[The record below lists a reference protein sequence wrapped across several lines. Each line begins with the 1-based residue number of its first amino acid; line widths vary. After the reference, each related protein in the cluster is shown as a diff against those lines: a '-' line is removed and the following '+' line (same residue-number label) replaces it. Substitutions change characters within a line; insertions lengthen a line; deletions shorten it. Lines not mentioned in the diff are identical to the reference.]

1 MFVREQ
7 YNTITSRIQ
16 EPRGFIQVLIG
27 PRQVGK
33 STLIKQVL
41 QSTNIPYLFRAADD
55 TSGSNSSWISEQWS
69 TARSRM
75 QTQNLNEFLL
85 VLDEVQKLDNWSE
98 TVKKEWDE
106 DSFNDVNLK
115 VILLGSSR
123 LLLKKGL
130 TESLLGRFELIRMG
144 HWSFA
149 EMQEAFGVTLDQY
162 IYFGGYPGSARLVE
176 SETRWKRYVKD
187 AIIEP
192 ALSKDVLL
200 TSTIYKP
207 ALIKQLFELGCSYSS
222 ELLSLNKMLGQLQ
235 DAGNVTTLAGY
246 LQILDECEL
255 LTGLHKYAY
264 DKSRKY
270 NSIPKYQVYNS
281 ALMTAYSEGTF
292 KSERLDPRRWGR
304 RVESAVGAHLIN
316 NADKQDYKVFYWR
329 DASDEVDFVIARG
342 DKSVGIEVKSGR
354 RTTNKGL
361 ALFKEQ
367 FNPQYTLVVGS
378 GGISIEEFLQTDVSK
393 LL

>member
-304 RVESAVGAHLIN
+304 RVESAVGAHLIS